1 MKINYLSNRYNK
13 EFLTVNADLDHLLAN
28 PIASEKQDCP
38 LFNFSRANCHKLTT
52 RAGYDWQYTTA
63 LVLDYDN
70 TITYQEFKNN
80 HKELLQYTYYAYASA
95 GNTTDKH
102 KFRIIIPLEVRMLE
116 DELKWFYQVKLKNIF
131 KGNDNCSVQVSR
143 FHNIPC
149 KTSTND
155 YWYDINKTNKELN
168 LKVHYKFDEEWYRL
182 HQMNLKELENDF
194 ENPIYDYSDNNT
206 WSCYES
212 PIKSIGMSIKDWC
225 DTDWQVGQSNGGQ
238 RYNGFVACVYKA
250 KKYQDPVSLSA
261 IRDRCYKCGLGKEF
275 SRAISRA

>member
-1 MKINYLSNRYNK
+1 MKINYLSNRFTK
-13 EFLTVNADLDHLLAN
+13 EFITVNADLDHLLAN
-28 PIASEKQDCP
+28 PIVSEKQDCP
-38 LFNFSRANCHKLTT
+38 LFNFSRANCHNLTT

-70 TITYQEFKNN
+70 TITYQDFKDK
-80 HKELLQYTYYAYASA
+80 HKDLLQYTFYAYASA

-116 DELKWFYQVKLKNIF
+116 DELKWYYQVKLKKIYQ
-131 KGNDNCSVQVSR
+131 GNDNCSVQVSR

-155 YWYDINKTNKELN
+155 YWYDINKTDKELN

-182 HQMNLKELENDF
+182 YKLNLKELENDF
-194 ENPIYDYSDNNT
+194 ENPIYEYSDNNT

-225 DTDWQVGQSNGGQ
+225 ETEWQVGQSNGGQ
-238 RYNGFVACVYKA
+238 RYNGFIACIYKA

-261 IRDRCYKCGLGKEF
+261 IRDRAYKCGLSKEF
-275 SRAISRA
+275 SRAISKA

>member
-28 PIASEKQDCP
+28 PIACEKQDCP

-70 TITYQEFKNN
+70 TITYQDFKNN

-95 GNTTDKH
+95 GNTADKH

-116 DELKWFYQVKLKNIF
+116 DELKWFYQVKLKKIF
-131 KGNDNCSVQVSR
+131 QGNDNCSVQVSR
-143 FHNIPC
+143 FHNLPC

-155 YWYDINKTNKELN
+155 YWYDFNKTNKELN

-182 HQMNLKELENDF
+182 YKLNLKELENDF
-194 ENPIYDYSDNNT
+194 ENPIYDYSNNNT

-212 PIKSIGMSIKDWC
+212 NIKSIGMSIKDWC

-238 RYNGFVACVYKA
+238 RYNGFIASVYKA

-261 IRDRCYKCGLGKEF
+261 IRDRAYKCGLEKEF
-275 SRAISRA
+275 QRAISRH